1 MNKTQKAAMNN
12 NSKTNEA
19 LESEKDFNQASTS
32 EELNKREKELNAREL
47 KFMAKQFLS
56 QRELPTELADIL
68 KLDDE
73 ESVKKAV
80 EMLARLSGEKE
91 NKLKVLD
98 EKKLP
103 EIKNE
108 EKNISELR
116 KAFGLIWKEF

>member
-116 KAFGLIWKEF
+116 KAFGLI